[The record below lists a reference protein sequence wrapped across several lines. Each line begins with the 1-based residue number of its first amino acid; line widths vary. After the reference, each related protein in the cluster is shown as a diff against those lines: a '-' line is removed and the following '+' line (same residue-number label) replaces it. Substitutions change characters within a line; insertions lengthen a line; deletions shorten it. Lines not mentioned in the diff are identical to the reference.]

1 MIQAAW
7 DWISVTVTGADSG
20 GQRFLRQRP
29 CHRGPRGADEEVDVV
44 PDHRS
49 VPWVVA
55 DLVDA
60 WGDFKHELV

>member
-1 MIQAAW
+1 M
-7 DWISVTVTGADSG
+7 TVTGADSG

-49 VPWVVA
+49 VPWLWLETWWMVGGI
-55 DLVDA
+55 L
-60 WGDFKHELV
+60 HELV